1 MRRALVPMR
10 RLVISTALLA
20 APAVVAQQPTPAP
33 KPVTEAVQVH
43 VVNVE
48 VFVTGKDGQA
58 VLDMRP
64 EEFELYEDGLP
75 VALSNFLAPAQPLVA
90 EAVQTRPAASAPRE
104 IAPPSEEEQQRT
116 LVVFVDDL
124 NLTASTRQP
133 VLNRLERFLTERLQE
148 GYRVILFSFS
158 RSLRR
163 LTPLTRDNSQIMAAL
178 GVLKRSA
185 FEGMML
191 QAQRDSILRD
201 MGRPM
206 AQEAGEMGDAAREAI
221 LDNTRSGASETTI
234 LERSLLEALTTL
246 VDSLSGVP
254 GRKVVLFVS
263 RGIPT
268 NPNADLFVEFGERFA
283 GGGGQDLLSPE
294 NRLRH
299 PVHVVALHA
308 NASRI
313 TFYTINAG
321 SEEGFGISAQVQV
334 PNASTIGTND
344 VINRDESLSELTA
357 GTGGRKLFNA
367 DALEGLAA
375 DLETYYS
382 LGYSPDHFGD
392 GRYHRLSVK
401 VKRSGV
407 SVRCREG
414 YLDKTPEQRQAD
426 RTTAALLAGG
436 NANPLGARVGLGTPQ
451 RQGRKKMAVPLTVVI
466 PAASLV
472 LLEAGEFHEGKVS
485 ITIAVSKHDGRTSDV
500 HRETFPIKVP
510 SRVVAGFLGQET
522 SFDFTVL
529 VEPGDTS
536 VSVTARDDV
545 AQLESVVVTA
555 LPVEPKKQ

>member
-1 MRRALVPMR
+1 MRPMWAR
-10 RLVISTALLA
+10 IGPIVISTTLLA
-20 APAVVAQQPTPAP
+20 ALPVFGKQPAAP
-33 KPVTEAVQVH
+33 PRQVTEAVQVH

-48 VFVTGKDGQA
+48 VFVTRADGQP
-58 VLDMRP
+58 VFDLKPD
-64 EEFELYEDGLP
+64 EFELREDGVVVPLT
-75 VALSNFLAPAQPLVA
+75 NFLGPTQPLVA
-90 EAVQTRPAASAPRE
+90 KAPQARPGGSATAE

-124 NLTASTRQP
+124 NLTVSARKP
-133 VLNRLERFLTERLQE
+133 VLDRLGQFLTERLQE

-163 LTPLTRDNSQIMAAL
+163 LTPLTRDSSQITAAL
-178 GVLKRSA
+178 GVLKRTA

-201 MGRPM
+201 MGRPV
-206 AQEAGEMGDAAREAI
+206 AQESGEIGDAAREAI
-221 LDNTRSGASETTI
+221 LDSTRSGASETTV

-263 RGIPT
+263 QGIPT
-268 NPNADLFVEFGERFA
+268 NPNADLFVEFGARFA
-283 GGGGQDLLSPE
+283 GGQGQSLLSPE

-299 PVHVVALHA
+299 PVQVVALHA

-321 SEEGFGISAQVQV
+321 SEEGFGISAQVQA
-334 PNASTIGTND
+334 PNASTLGTND
-344 VINRDESLSELTA
+344 VINRDESLSELTT

-367 DALEGLAA
+367 DALEGMAA
-375 DLETYYS
+375 ELDTYYS

-401 VKRSGV
+401 VKRAGV

-436 NANPLGARVGLGTPQ
+436 NANPLGARVELGTPQ
-451 RQGRKKMAVPLTVVI
+451 RQGRKKITVPLTVTI
-466 PAASLV
+466 PAAVLV

-485 ITIAVSKHDGRTSDV
+485 ITIAVAKHDGRTSDV

-510 SRVVAGFLGQET
+510 SRLVAGFLGQET

-529 VEPGDTS
+529 VETGDTS

-545 AQLESVVVTA
+545 AQVESVVVCA
-555 LPVEPKKQ
+555 LAMESEKR

>member
-1 MRRALVPMR
+1 MRAMWACIGPM
-10 RLVISTALLA
+10 VTFTALLTA
-20 APAVVAQQPTPAP
+20 SPVVGQQPAAGPRQ
-33 KPVTEAVQVH
+33 VTEVVRVH

-48 VFVTGKDGQA
+48 VFATGKNGRP

-64 EEFELYEDGLP
+64 KEFELYEDGVVVPLT
-75 VALSNFLAPAQPLVA
+75 NFLAPAQSLVA
-90 EAVQTRPAASAPRE
+90 KAPQARPGVSATAE

-124 NLTASTRQP
+124 NLTVSARKP
-133 VLNRLERFLTERLQE
+133 VLDRLGQFLTERLQE

-163 LTPLTRDNSQIMAAL
+163 LTPLTRDSSQIAAAL
-178 GVLKRSA
+178 GVLRRTA

-201 MGRPM
+201 MGRPI
-206 AQEAGEMGDAAREAI
+206 AQESGEMGDAAREAI
-221 LDNTRSGASETTI
+221 LDNTRSGASETTV

-246 VDSLSGVP
+246 VDSLSGLA

-263 RGIPT
+263 QGIPT

-283 GGGGQDLLSPE
+283 GGQGQSMLSPE

-299 PVHVVALHA
+299 PVQVVALHA

-313 TFYTINAG
+313 TFYTISAG
-321 SEEGFGISAQVQV
+321 SEEGFGISAQVQA
-334 PNASTIGTND
+334 PNASTLGTND
-344 VINRDESLSELTA
+344 VINRDESLSELTT

-367 DALEGLAA
+367 DALEGMAA
-375 DLETYYS
+375 ELDTYYS

-401 VKRSGV
+401 VKRAGV

-436 NANPLGARVGLGTPQ
+436 NANPLGARVELGTPQ
-451 RQGRKKMAVPLTVVI
+451 RQGRKKITVPLTVTI
-466 PAASLV
+466 PAADLV

-485 ITIAVSKHDGRTSDV
+485 ITIAVAKHDGRTSDV

-510 SRVVAGFLGQET
+510 SRLVAGFLGQET

-545 AQLESVVVTA
+545 AQVESVVVNA
-555 LPVEPKKQ
+555 LPVEPEKR